1 MTTWLAIT
9 RTDVADYINTLVLVY
24 LVLIFIRILTSW
36 IPRMPYNRY
45 LAAFLKFVSDVTD
58 PYLNLFRRI
67 LPPVRMGPGA
77 LDLSPIVATFVL
89 IIVSSIVVGLIRT
102 RVSWEARPRRS
113 PPPASSS
120 RSTRPRSSSPSRTS
134 TAATT

>member
-9 RTDVADYINTLVLVY
+9 RTDIADYINTLVLVY

-67 LPPVRMGPGA
+67 LPPVRMGGA
-77 LDLSPIVATFVL
+77 GLDLSPIVATFVL
-89 IIVSSIVVGLIRT
+89 IIVSSIVVGLIR
-102 RVSWEARPRRS
+102 PG
-113 PPPASSS
+113 
-120 RSTRPRSSSPSRTS
+120 
-134 TAATT
+134 

>member
-1 MTTWLAIT
+1 MTTLFAIT
-9 RTDVADYINTLVLVY
+9 RTDIADYLNTLVLVY

-89 IIVSSIVVGLIRT
+89 IIVSSIVVGLIR
-102 RVSWEARPRRS
+102 PG
-113 PPPASSS
+113 
-120 RSTRPRSSSPSRTS
+120 
-134 TAATT
+134 

>member
-1 MTTWLAIT
+1 MTTLFAIT
-9 RTDVADYINTLVLVY
+9 RTDIADYLNTLVLVY

-58 PYLNLFRRI
+58 PYLNLFRRV

-89 IIVSSIVVGLIRT
+89 IIVSSIVVGLIR
-102 RVSWEARPRRS
+102 PG
-113 PPPASSS
+113 
-120 RSTRPRSSSPSRTS
+120 
-134 TAATT
+134 